1 MLLWIKLNLANII
14 VIAVIALVVFFIIR
28 SMVMDKRA
36 GRSSCGGNCGSCA
49 GCGACHPQTEESKK

>member
-49 GCGACHPQTEESKK
+49 GCCACHPQTAGSKK

>member
-36 GRSSCGGNCGSCA
+36 GRSSCGGNCGSSA
-49 GCGACHPQTEESKK
+49 GCGACHPRTAESKK